1 MRDAPLNPAETA
13 RREPI
18 VNAPMVVVVLI
29 LAMVAVHVA
38 RLLAGERISEWALVM
53 FSFIPAEVSGRM
65 AETWPLQRYWTFL
78 TYAFLHG
85 NGMHLFFN
93 GLWLLIFG
101 SFVARRLPTG
111 RFLLLSAVATISA
124 AAAMLVDHW
133 GEVVPVIGASGM
145 VSGYMAAAVPLMYGG
160 NLPLIHA
167 LRRDVRAI
175 EPLSFGALMRNRGA
189 LIFMAVWLLI
199 TLATGAVG
207 FDEGV
212 LGVGEQLQIA
222 WEAHIGGFLGGLF
235 AFYLLDRKG

>member
-1 MRDAPLNPAETA
+1 
-13 RREPI
+13 
-18 VNAPMVVVVLI
+18 
-29 LAMVAVHVA
+29 
-38 RLLAGERISEWALVM
+38 
-53 FSFIPAEVSGRM
+53 
-65 AETWPLQRYWTFL
+65 
-78 TYAFLHG
+78 
-85 NGMHLFFN
+85 
-93 GLWLLIFG
+93 
-101 SFVARRLPTG
+101 
-111 RFLLLSAVATISA
+111 
-124 AAAMLVDHW
+124 
-133 GEVVPVIGASGM
+133 
-145 VSGYMAAAVPLMYGG
+145 MYGG